1 MQELKAI
8 RTSDEEVALKVDH
21 PCGAEW
27 MLLEGNELSSENHES
42 PFTLPYV
49 RKGWTGLTC
58 EGLMN

>member
-42 PFTLPYV
+42 PFT
-49 RKGWTGLTC
+49 GLTC